1 MRFRLIAFLPV
12 ATLIT
17 VVLLSLASSFVFAV
31 ERAWVPD
38 PIDPLPI
45 MRVRQFETECDE
57 LFREIHALS
66 HVTTRCEESPECAVS
81 PLLCP
86 GAMDVEMDREFQR
99 LRTALNER
107 CGLPLRLMD
116 YAWGD
121 DQSISRDSHET
132 STSGSSGS
140 KRTGGTSCGASHD
153 WLEATTSGN
162 VEATRFLF

>member
-1 MRFRLIAFLPV
+1 MRLFAFLPV
-12 ATLIT
+12 ATVIT
-17 VVLLSLASSFVFAV
+17 VVLLSSAASFVFAV

-45 MRVRQFETECDE
+45 VRLRQFETECDA

-66 HVTTRCEESPECAVS
+66 HVTTGCEESHECSGS

-86 GAMDVEMDREFQR
+86 AAMDVEIEREFQR

-116 YAWGD
+116 YAWEEAG
-121 DQSISRDSHET
+121 SASRDAHET
-132 STSGSSGS
+132 SPGEAEDTEDA
-140 KRTGGTSCGASHD
+140 SCGASHD
-153 WLEATTSGN
+153 WLEAATSGN
-162 VEATRFLF
+162 IEARRFLF

>member
-1 MRFRLIAFLPV
+1 MRIRLIAFLPI
-12 ATLIT
+12 ATLISIL
-17 VVLLSLASSFVFAV
+17 LLSSASSLVSAV
-31 ERAWVPD
+31 ERAWIPHSTD
-38 PIDPLPI
+38 LLPI
-45 MRVRQFETECDE
+45 MRVRQFETECEE

-66 HVTTRCEESPECAVS
+66 HETTRCDESPECLDS
-81 PLLCP
+81 PLLCRS
-86 GAMDVEMDREFQR
+86 AMDVEIEREFQR

-121 DQSISRDSHET
+121 GEWASREGRET
-132 STSGSSGS
+132 SSGGFER
-140 KRTGGTSCGASHD
+140 KHGTSCGASHD